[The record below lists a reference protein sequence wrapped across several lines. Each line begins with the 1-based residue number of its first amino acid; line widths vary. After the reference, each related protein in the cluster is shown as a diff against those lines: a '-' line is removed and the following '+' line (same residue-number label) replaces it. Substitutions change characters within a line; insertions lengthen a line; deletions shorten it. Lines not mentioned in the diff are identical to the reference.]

1 MTYEAFIAFYPQFA
15 GFTPAEV
22 LSAYIGQAN
31 QRFSA
36 FDPEDAEEARRLYA
50 AHKLTLY
57 AKTVPSRGEDV
68 SAGSS
73 YSSLASAGDGARVT
87 SKRVENV
94 AVTYSSGGGSSS
106 AAGSG
111 LGDLTETEY
120 GLQLLGL
127 IRRFAY
133 SRYVP

>member
-1 MTYEAFIAFYPQFA
+1 MTTADFLAFYPQFD
-15 GFTPAEV
+15 GVYPGIV
-22 LSAYIGQAN
+22 LDSYVSLAN
-31 QRFSA
+31 ARF
-36 FDPEDAEEARRLYA
+36 DEYGEDTEEARRLYT

-106 AAGSG
+106 AAGTG
-111 LGDLTETEY
+111 LEDLTETEY

>member
-1 MTYEAFIAFYPQFA
+1 MTTADFLAFYPQFD
-15 GFTPAEV
+15 GVYPDIV
-22 LSAYIGQAN
+22 LDSYVSLAN
-31 QRFSA
+31 ARF
-36 FDPEDAEEARRLYA
+36 DEYGEDTEEARRLYT

-111 LGDLTETEY
+111 LEDLTETEY

>member
-1 MTYEAFIAFYPQFA
+1 MTTADFLAFYPQFD
-15 GFTPAEV
+15 GVYPDIV
-22 LSAYIGQAN
+22 LDSYVSLAN
-31 QRFSA
+31 ARF
-36 FDPEDAEEARRLYA
+36 DEYGEDTEEARRLYT

-106 AAGSG
+106 AAGTG
-111 LGDLTETEY
+111 LEDLTETEY

>member
-1 MTYEAFIAFYPQFA
+1 MTTADFLAFYPQFD
-15 GFTPAEV
+15 GVYPDIV
-22 LSAYIGQAN
+22 LDSYVSLAN
-31 QRFSA
+31 ARF
-36 FDPEDAEEARRLYA
+36 DEYGEDMEEARRLYT

-111 LGDLTETEY
+111 LEDLTETEY

>member
-1 MTYEAFIAFYPQFA
+1 MTTADFLAFYPQFD
-15 GFTPAEV
+15 GVYPDIV
-22 LSAYIGQAN
+22 LDSYVSLAN
-31 QRFSA
+31 ARF
-36 FDPEDAEEARRLYA
+36 DEYGEDMEEARRLYT

-111 LGDLTETEY
+111 LEDLMETEY

>member
-1 MTYEAFIAFYPQFA
+1 MTTADFLAFYPQFD
-15 GFTPAEV
+15 GVYPGIV
-22 LSAYIGQAN
+22 LDSYVSLAN
-31 QRFSA
+31 ARF
-36 FDPEDAEEARRLYA
+36 DEYGEDTEEARRLYT

-68 SAGSS
+68 AAGSS

-111 LGDLTETEY
+111 LEDLTETEY

>member
-1 MTYEAFIAFYPQFA
+1 MTTADFLAFYPQFD
-15 GFTPAEV
+15 GVYPDIV
-22 LSAYIGQAN
+22 LDSYVSLAN
-31 QRFSA
+31 VRF
-36 FDPEDAEEARRLYA
+36 DEYGEDTEEARRLYT

-106 AAGSG
+106 AAGTG
-111 LGDLTETEY
+111 LEDLTETEY

-133 SRYVP
+133 SRYVL

>member
-1 MTYEAFIAFYPQFA
+1 MTTADFLAFYPQFD
-15 GFTPAEV
+15 GVYPDIV
-22 LSAYIGQAN
+22 LDSYVSLAN
-31 QRFSA
+31 ARF
-36 FDPEDAEEARRLYA
+36 DEYGEDMEEARRLYT

-111 LGDLTETEY
+111 LEDLTETEY

-133 SRYVP
+133 SRDVP

>member
-1 MTYEAFIAFYPQFA
+1 MTTADFLAFYPQFD
-15 GFTPAEV
+15 GVYPGIV
-22 LSAYIGQAN
+22 LDSYVSLAN
-31 QRFSA
+31 ARF
-36 FDPEDAEEARRLYA
+36 DEYGEDMEEARRLYT

-57 AKTVPSRGEDV
+57 AKTVPARGEDV

-106 AAGSG
+106 AAGTG
-111 LGDLTETEY
+111 LEDLTETEY
-120 GLQLLGL
+120 GVQLLGL

>member
-1 MTYEAFIAFYPQFA
+1 MTTADFLAFYPQFD
-15 GFTPAEV
+15 GVFPGIV
-22 LSAYIGQAN
+22 LDSYVSLAN
-31 QRFSA
+31 ARF
-36 FDPEDAEEARRLYA
+36 DEYGEDTEEARRLYT

-57 AKTVPSRGEDV
+57 AKTVPSHGEDV

-111 LGDLTETEY
+111 LEDLTETEY
-120 GLQLLGL
+120 GVQLLGL
-127 IRRFAY
+127 IRRFSY

>member
-1 MTYEAFIAFYPQFA
+1 MTTADFLAFYPQFD
-15 GFTPAEV
+15 GVYPGIV
-22 LSAYIGQAN
+22 LDSYVSLAN
-31 QRFSA
+31 ARF
-36 FDPEDAEEARRLYA
+36 DEYGEDTEEARRLYT

-57 AKTVPSRGEDV
+57 AKTVPSKGEDV

-106 AAGSG
+106 AAGWMEE
-111 LGDLTETEY
+111 LGETEF

>member
-1 MTYEAFIAFYPQFA
+1 MTTADFLAFYPQFD
-15 GFTPAEV
+15 GVYPDIV
-22 LSAYIGQAN
+22 LDSYVSLAN
-31 QRFSA
+31 ARF
-36 FDPEDAEEARRLYA
+36 DEYGEDTEEARRLYT

-57 AKTVPSRGEDV
+57 AKTVPSKGEDV

-111 LGDLTETEY
+111 LEDLTETEY

>member
-1 MTYEAFIAFYPQFA
+1 MTTADFLAFYPQFD
-15 GFTPAEV
+15 GVYPGIV
-22 LSAYIGQAN
+22 LDSYVSLAN
-31 QRFSA
+31 ARF
-36 FDPEDAEEARRLYA
+36 DEYGEDTEEARRLYT

-111 LGDLTETEY
+111 LEDLTETEY

>member
-1 MTYEAFIAFYPQFA
+1 MTTADFLAFYPQFD
-15 GFTPAEV
+15 GVYPDIV
-22 LSAYIGQAN
+22 LDSYVSLAN
-31 QRFSA
+31 ARF
-36 FDPEDAEEARRLYA
+36 DEYGEDTEEARRLYT

-106 AAGSG
+106 SAGTG
-111 LGDLTETEY
+111 LEDLTETEY
-120 GLQLLGL
+120 GLQLLAL